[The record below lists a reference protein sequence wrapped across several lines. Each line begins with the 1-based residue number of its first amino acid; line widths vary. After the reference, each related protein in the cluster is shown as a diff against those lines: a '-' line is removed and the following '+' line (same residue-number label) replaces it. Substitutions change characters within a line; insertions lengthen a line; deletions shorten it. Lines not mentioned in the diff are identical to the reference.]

1 MANEIFSINGH
12 KMSTIYFDDE
22 SFKFS
27 SSNLNSA
34 EDFENSWD
42 KSFTFATK
50 SEIRYGLIEAI
61 KKEENDDNVTI
72 SYKASFGTTTH
83 CKFSF
88 SNTNDYERFFNT
100 LENDLG
106 LKKEHET
113 LRPFKAISNHLLK
126 LAITIA
132 ITAFSYHEALAIAN
146 GTATKSTTSRA
157 KLFDRIVTNLGD
169 KGILLIGGAIACFL
183 LFQMWK
189 RFTNPPNQ
197 IIFTIKEI

>member
-1 MANEIFSINGH
+1 MANEIFSVNGH
-12 KMSTIYFDDE
+12 KMSTLYFDDE

-27 SSNLNSA
+27 SSNLKSA

-42 KSFTFATK
+42 KSFTLATK
-50 SEIRYGLIEAI
+50 SEIRYGLIEVI

-72 SYKASFGTTTH
+72 SYKTSFGTTTH

-88 SNTNDYERFFNT
+88 SNPNDYERFFNT
-100 LENDLG
+100 LENELG
-106 LKKEHET
+106 LEKEHET
-113 LRPFKAISNHLLK
+113 LEPLKSIYNHLLK
-126 LAITIA
+126 LVITIT
-132 ITAFSYHEALAIAN
+132 ITAFSYYEAKAIAN
-146 GTATKSTTSRA
+146 GTAIKSTTSRA

-169 KGILLIGGAIACFL
+169 KGILLIGGVITCFL

-197 IIFTIKEI
+197 ITFTIK

>member
-12 KMSTIYFDDE
+12 KMSTLYFDDE

-42 KSFTFATK
+42 KTFTLATK

-61 KKEENDDNVTI
+61 KKEENDDNITI
-72 SYKASFGTTTH
+72 SYKASFGTTSH

-88 SNTNDYERFFNT
+88 PNPNDYERFFIT
-100 LENDLG
+100 LENELG
-106 LKKEHET
+106 LEKEHET
-113 LRPFKAISNHLLK
+113 LEPFKAISNRLFM
-126 LAITIA
+126 LAVTIA
-132 ITAFSYHEALAIAN
+132 VTAFSYYEAIAIAN
-146 GTATKSTTSRA
+146 GTATKSTTSKA
-157 KLFDRIVTNLGD
+157 KLFDRIVGILGD
-169 KGILLIGGAIACFL
+169 KGVLLIGTAIACYM

-197 IIFTIKEI
+197 IIFTIK